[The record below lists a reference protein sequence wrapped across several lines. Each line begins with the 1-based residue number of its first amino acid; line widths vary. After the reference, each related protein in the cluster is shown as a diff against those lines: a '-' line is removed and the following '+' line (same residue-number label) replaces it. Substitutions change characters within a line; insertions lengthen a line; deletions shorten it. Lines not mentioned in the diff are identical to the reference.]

1 MSDLAIYHIRIHGHL
16 PDTWSEWLGGMNVEQ
31 TSNGE
36 TCLSGPLAD
45 QAALHGIL
53 RRLCDLN
60 LTLIALERREYRAGR
75 DAGVCQQDI

>member
-16 PDTWSEWLGGMNVEQ
+16 PATWSEWLGGMNVEQ
-31 TSNGE
+31 TPNGE

-45 QAALHGIL
+45 QAALHGVL

-60 LTLIALERREYRAGR
+60 LTLIALERQEYRTGR
-75 DAGVCQQDI
+75 DADVYQQDI